1 MIEKFKEFLNLNNG
15 FLGATYSFFK
25 LKRYQIKNF
34 KTHRFKITNDDKKI
48 ENYIKDLK
56 KNGYCIIE
64 NFISN
69 DECKEFIKIIDNFIN
84 DNKKLVWIDNEGSDE
99 RIMGA
104 ENVSKKFS
112 SSEVNIFTK
121 KIGSIFLQQKLELF
135 MIMAN
140 KVSFKNNNIGSGGG
154 WHKDSNAEQF
164 KSLLYLS
171 NVSKENGPFQI
182 VKNSDNNLLNFKIF
196 SKLKKKFPAYRF
208 TEEEIKQ
215 ITKKKNIVEFVANA
229 GTLILFNTCLLH
241 RGSPIKSGTRYAI
254 TNYFYPEKKINE
266 NKNHF
271 NKRII
276 KKLF

>member
-34 KTHRFKITNDDKKI
+34 KTHRFKIANDDKKI

-56 KNGYCIIE
+56 KNGYCVIE

-69 DECKEFIKIIDNFIN
+69 NECKEFIKIIDNFIN
-84 DNKKLVWIDNEGSDE
+84 DNKELVWIDNEGSDE

-104 ENVSKKFS
+104 ENISKKFS

-121 KIGSIFLQQKLELF
+121 KIGSLFLQQKLELF

-154 WHKDSNAEQF
+154 WHKDSNAQQF

-196 SKLKKKFPAYRF
+196 SKLKKKFPTYRF
-208 TEEEIKQ
+208 MEEEIKQ
-215 ITKKKNIVEFVANA
+215 ITKKENIVEIVGNA